1 LTSQLPVARW
11 HEQIGDPTVADGIL
25 ERLVHNA
32 PNRNARGLDAK
43 ESRQDRRIANKLRV
57 EGLYWQ
63 MMIEAVIRQPQP
75 HEHDAVRAVVQI
87 VVDEIYG
94 GLWAPPPLPVDEENW
109 GLSWVAIVDAKIV
122 GMVLTHEE
130 WISDL
135 WVVRQHRG
143 RGVGHR
149 LLAQGEAEIV
159 RRGHRTLRLRVLQSN
174 TAAIN
179 FYNRQGRRVAREFP
193 HEKFPVTVL
202 EMVKSVRQRKA

>member
-1 LTSQLPVARW
+1 
-11 HEQIGDPTVADGIL
+11 
-25 ERLVHNA
+25 
-32 PNRNARGLDAK
+32 
-43 ESRQDRRIANKLRV
+43 
-57 EGLYWQ
+57 

-179 FYNRQGRRVAREFP
+179 FYNRQGWRVAREFP

>member
-1 LTSQLPVARW
+1 
-11 HEQIGDPTVADGIL
+11 
-25 ERLVHNA
+25 
-32 PNRNARGLDAK
+32 
-43 ESRQDRRIANKLRV
+43 
-57 EGLYWQ
+57 

-75 HEHDAVRAVVQI
+75 HEHDSVRALVQT

-109 GLSWVAIVDAKIV
+109 GLSWVATVDARIA

-135 WVVRQHRG
+135 WVLRPHRG
-143 RGVGHR
+143 CGIGRR
-149 LLAQGEAEIV
+149 LLTQGETEIV
-159 RRGHRTLRLRVLQSN
+159 NRGYRILRLRVFQLN

-179 FYNRQGRRVAREFP
+179 FYNRQGWQAARTFP

-202 EMVKSVRQRKA
+202 EMVKSVQQTEE